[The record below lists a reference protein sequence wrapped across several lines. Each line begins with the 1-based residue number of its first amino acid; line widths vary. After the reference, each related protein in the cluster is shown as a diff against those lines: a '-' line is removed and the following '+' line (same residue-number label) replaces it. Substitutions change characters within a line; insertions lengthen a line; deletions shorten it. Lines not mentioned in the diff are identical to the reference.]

1 VNEKWQNGNVPSVDI
16 FTTKRKRRLLLK
28 TCPTTGYVPSA
39 VLVKKHS
46 KRKIEMSLGRELKP
60 NIYAVGA
67 IDWDR
72 RLFDELIPLPD
83 GTSYNSYLIKGSKKT
98 ALIDTVDPTM
108 TDVLVKNIEKLG
120 TENIDYVIANHAEQD
135 HSGALPKILGIYQG
149 AKVVCTPKCKD
160 LLMGLLLI
168 PEDKFITVADGETLS
183 LGNKTLEFIH
193 APWVH
198 WPETML
204 THLREDRIL
213 FTCDF
218 LGSHLATSDLVVT
231 DEAMVYEAAKRYY
244 AEIMMPFR
252 QIIRKNLEKIKDLP
266 IDIIAP
272 SHGPAYDKPD
282 FILNAYRDWASD
294 EVKNGVII
302 PYISMHGSTKKMVD
316 YFAEALIERGIAVK
330 QFNLS
335 ETDIGKLAMA
345 LVDAATVV
353 IGSPTVLV
361 GPHPKVVY
369 AACLANALRPKLKF
383 VSIIG
388 SYGWGG
394 RMVEQ
399 LTGLILNLKVELLE
413 PVVVKGVPKEED
425 FIALDNL
432 ADEIVNKH
440 REHNIIKANT

>member
-1 VNEKWQNGNVPSVDI
+1 
-16 FTTKRKRRLLLK
+16 
-28 TCPTTGYVPSA
+28 
-39 VLVKKHS
+39 
-46 KRKIEMSLGRELKP
+46 MSLRRELKP

-83 GTSYNSYLIKGSKKT
+83 GTSYNAYLVKGIEKT

-108 TDVLVKNIEKLG
+108 TDVLVKNVEELETG
-120 TENIDYVIANHAEQD
+120 DIDYVIANHAEQD
-135 HSGALPKILGIYQG
+135 HSGALPQILEIYPR

-160 LLMGLLLI
+160 LLMNLLLI

-183 LGNKTLEFIH
+183 LGDKTLEFIH

-204 THLREDRIL
+204 TYLREDKIL

-218 LGSHLATSDLVVT
+218 LGSHLATSDLFVT
-231 DEAMVYEAAKRYY
+231 DEATVYEAAKRYY

-252 QIIRKNLEKIKDLP
+252 PTIRKNLARIKDLELNM
-266 IDIIAP
+266 IAP
-272 SHGPAYDKPD
+272 SHGPAYNMPD
-282 FILNAYRDWASD
+282 FILKAYRDWASD
-294 EVKNGVII
+294 DVKNEVII

-316 YFAEALIERGIAVK
+316 YFAEALIERGITVK

-335 ETDIGKLAMA
+335 EPDIGKLAMA

-388 SYGWGG
+388 SYGWGS

-399 LTGLILNLKVELLE
+399 LAGMIPNLKVEILD
-413 PVVVKGVPKEED
+413 PVVIKGVPKEED
-425 FIALDNL
+425 FEALDRL

-440 REHNIIKANT
+440 REHNIIKVSKGVKNGKS